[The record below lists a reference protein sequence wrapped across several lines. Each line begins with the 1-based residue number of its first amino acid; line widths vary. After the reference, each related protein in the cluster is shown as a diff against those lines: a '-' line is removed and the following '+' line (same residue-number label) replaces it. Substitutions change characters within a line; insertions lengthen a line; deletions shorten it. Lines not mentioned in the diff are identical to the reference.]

1 MIQSTSSSI
10 PRATE
15 MTKTVLLSP
24 NHQLLKVKTEG
35 SRMENPFAKP
45 SKHIK
50 KSGGKMEIIGDRD
63 VWEERVCVHSKTGKQ
78 KSFFYSLNT
87 GFRVKDEPP
96 TGASEVIF
104 LDK

>member
-1 MIQSTSSSI
+1 
-10 PRATE
+10 
-15 MTKTVLLSP
+15 
-24 NHQLLKVKTEG
+24 
-35 SRMENPFAKP
+35 
-45 SKHIK
+45 
-50 KSGGKMEIIGDRD
+50 MEIIGDRD
-63 VWEERVCVHSKTGKQ
+63 VWEERICVHSKTGKQ